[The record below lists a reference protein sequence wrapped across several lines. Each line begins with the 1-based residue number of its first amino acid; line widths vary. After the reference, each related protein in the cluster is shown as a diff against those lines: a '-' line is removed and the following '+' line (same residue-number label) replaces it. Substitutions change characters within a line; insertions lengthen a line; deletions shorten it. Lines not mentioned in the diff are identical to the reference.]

1 MADYSK
7 KRFLV
12 IDDQPLAR
20 EALRTIAQ
28 TVGAFAVEFATN
40 YQDAIYRIR
49 NNVPD
54 IILCDYVL
62 GDGRSG
68 QQLLEELRRFNLLP
82 DETIF
87 MMVTGEQSYEQVVSA
102 VELVPDDY
110 IIKPFSPDKLML
122 RLDRIMDKKDFFAA
136 YYKEKRRQEFAQA
149 LAILQAGRDS
159 EAGRP
164 YRFETLR
171 QTAEVQMASGQA
183 ESAEATY
190 RSILENYNFPWA
202 RAGVARS
209 LHQQNRLSE
218 ARQEIDRVVASTPH
232 YFDASDVKA
241 SICMA
246 QGEPEEAQKILDA
259 VAKKTPRNYQRK
271 RLLAEAA
278 SLNGDTETARAA
290 LADVIA
296 NDSMPGAISAEDRLA
311 LARSHVAAND
321 PISAE
326 KVLVGLRE
334 SEVQNMNL
342 GEQASYA
349 ALLAISS
356 PGKGKPRFTGLRP
369 ALQSA
374 ELTATARLDVM
385 RAALVLADN
394 ELADQQC
401 EELMRGTDARKLFG
415 AMRGL
420 YSRHGREMDF
430 RDIQH
435 QVALKRIHH
444 DAAEVGDEGIMPG
457 SETATEREL
466 ALNCG
471 PG

>member
-1 MADYSK
+1 MTDYSK

-20 EALRTIAQ
+20 EALRSIAQ
-28 TVGAFAVEFATN
+28 TVGAFTVEFAPN

-110 IIKPFSPDKLML
+110 IIKPFSPDKLLL
-122 RLDRIMDKKDFFAA
+122 RLDRIAEKKHFFAA
-136 YYKEKRRQEFAQA
+136 YYKEKRQQDYARA
-149 LAILQAGRDS
+149 LSILQAKHDS

-164 YRFETLR
+164 YRFEILR
-171 QTAEVQMASGQA
+171 QTAEVQMASGQVK
-183 ESAEATY
+183 SAEATY
-190 RSILENYNFPWA
+190 RNILENYNFPWA

-209 LHQQNRLSE
+209 LHKQNRLTE
-218 ARQEIDRVVASTPH
+218 ARQEIDQVVASTPH

-246 QGEPEEAQKILDA
+246 QGEPEEAQKVLDA
-259 VAKKTPRNYQRK
+259 AAKKTPRNYLRK

-278 SLNGDTETARAA
+278 TLTGDTETARAA
-290 LADVIA
+290 LADIIA
-296 NDSMPGAISAEDRLA
+296 NDTMPGAVSAEDRLA

-321 PISAE
+321 QISAE
-326 KVLVGLRE
+326 KVLVSLRE
-334 SEVQNMNL
+334 VEVQNMEL
-342 GEQASYA
+342 SEQASYA

-356 PGKGKPRFTGLRP
+356 PGKGKPRFAGLRP
-369 ALQSA
+369 ALLSA
-374 ELTATARLDVM
+374 ELGAMARLDVM
-385 RAALVLADN
+385 RAALNLNDK
-394 ELADQQC
+394 ELADHQC
-401 EELMRGTDARKLFG
+401 EELMRSTDTKKLFS

-430 RDIQH
+430 RDIQR

-444 DAAEVGDEGIMPG
+444 EEADLRA
-457 SETATEREL
+457 
-466 ALNCG
+466 
-471 PG
+471 

>member
-20 EALRTIAQ
+20 EALRSVAQ
-28 TVGAFAVEFATN
+28 TMGAFIVEFAPN

-54 IILCDYVL
+54 IILCDYML

-122 RLDRIMDKKDFFAA
+122 RLDRIVEKKAFFAS
-136 YYKEKRRQEFAQA
+136 YYKEKRQQDYARA
-149 LAILQAGRDS
+149 LSILQAKHDS

-164 YRFETLR
+164 YRFEILR
-171 QTAEVQMASGQA
+171 QQAEVQMAAGQA
-183 ESAEATY
+183 KSAEATY
-190 RSILENYNFPWA
+190 RGILENYNFPWA
-202 RAGVARS
+202 RAGIARS
-209 LHQQNRLSE
+209 LHKQNRLAE
-218 ARQEIDRVVASTPH
+218 ARQEIDQVVASTPH
-232 YFDASDVKA
+232 YFDAADVKA

-246 QGEPEEAQKILDA
+246 QGEPEEAQKVLDA
-259 VAKKTPRNYQRK
+259 VAKRTPRNYLRK

-278 SLNGDTETARAA
+278 TLNGDTETACAA
-290 LADVIA
+290 MADIIA
-296 NDSMPGAISAEDRLA
+296 NDTMPGAVSAEDRLA
-311 LARSHVAAND
+311 LARSHVVAND

-326 KVLVGLRE
+326 KVLLGLRE
-334 SEVQNMNL
+334 SEVQNMDL
-342 GEQASYA
+342 DQQASYVS
-349 ALLAISS
+349 LLAISV
-356 PGKGKPRFTGLRP
+356 PEKGKARFAGLRP

-374 ELTATARLDVM
+374 ELAATARLDIL
-385 RAALVLADN
+385 RAALSLADN
-394 ELADQQC
+394 ALADQQC
-401 EELMRGTDARKLFG
+401 EQLMLGTDAKKMFG
-415 AMRGL
+415 TMRGL
-420 YSRHGREMDF
+420 YARHGREVDF
-430 RDIQH
+430 REIQRG
-435 QVALKRIHH
+435 VAMKRIHH
-444 DAAEVGDEGIMPG
+444 EENAA
-457 SETATEREL
+457 SA
-466 ALNCG
+466 A
-471 PG
+471 